1 MPQSTAADHPI
12 QDRTIS
18 MAKANLL
25 GTLAMIPLIA
35 LIVLPFGLLHGWRA
49 AAGSLVWLGGHLLG
63 FVVIFV
69 ASVILHEGL
78 HALGWLVFGRVPWSE
93 IRFGIKTATPYAHT
107 SAPMQVGAYRLSA
120 ALPGLVLGFMPGVV
134 SLFTGNGLLMGY
146 GALMFSS
153 AAGDAL
159 ILWLIRDLQAG
170 QLVQDHPTEAGCQVL
185 SSG

>member
-78 HALGWLVFGRVPWSE
+78 HAL
-93 IRFGIKTATPYAHT
+93 RFGIKTATPYAHT

-134 SLFTGNGLLMGY
+134 SWFTGNGLLMGY